1 MALDDSHLLTHAWV
15 ILNRADPLTFHGSE
29 LEQTSD
35 PLKHNTNA
43 KTRENFALKETQ

>member
-1 MALDDSHLLTHAWV
+1 MALDDSSPGTHACV
-15 ILNRADPLTFHGSE
+15 IPNRADPLIFHGSE

-43 KTRENFALKETQ
+43 ETR